1 MKAGLRVL
9 VAGAGLALFS
19 GSMLAHHSFEAQ
31 YDRSQTIPMTG
42 VVTKVEWL
50 NPHARFY
57 IDVEDESGAVV
68 NWNMELGSPNGLTRA
83 GWSRHTLQIGE
94 KVVVMASL
102 ARDGTNMANAREIT
116 MADGKQIFTASSAG
130 PL

>member
-31 YDRSQTIPMTG
+31 YDRSETIPMTG

-94 KVVVMASL
+94 KVTVMASL

-116 MADGKQIFTASSAG
+116 MADGRQIFTASSAG

>member
-31 YDRSQTIPMTG
+31 YDRSETIPMTG

-94 KVVVMASL
+94 KVTVMASL
-102 ARDGTNMANAREIT
+102 ARDGTKMANAREIT
-116 MADGKQIFTASSAG
+116 MADGRQIFTASSAG

>member
-19 GSMLAHHSFEAQ
+19 GSMLAHHSFDAQ

-102 ARDGTNMANAREIT
+102 AIDGTNMANAREIT

>member
-19 GSMLAHHSFEAQ
+19 GSMLAHHSFDAQ

-94 KVVVMASL
+94 KVAVMASL

-116 MADGKQIFTASSAG
+116 MADGKKIFTASSAG

>member
-1 MKAGLRVL
+1 
-9 VAGAGLALFS
+9 
-19 GSMLAHHSFEAQ
+19 
-31 YDRSQTIPMTG
+31 MTG

-57 IDVEDESGAVV
+57 IDVEDGSGAVV

-94 KVVVMASL
+94 KVTVMASL

-116 MADGKQIFTASSAG
+116 MADGRQIFTASSAG

>member
-94 KVVVMASL
+94 RVVVMASL
-102 ARDGTNMANAREIT
+102 ARDGTNMANAREVT

>member
-1 MKAGLRVL
+1 
-9 VAGAGLALFS
+9 
-19 GSMLAHHSFEAQ
+19 MLAHHSFEAQ
-31 YDRSQTIPMTG
+31 YDRSETIPMTG

-94 KVVVMASL
+94 NVTVMASL

-116 MADGKQIFTASSAG
+116 MADGRQIFTASSAG

>member
-19 GSMLAHHSFEAQ
+19 GSMLAHHSFDAQ

-94 KVVVMASL
+94 KVTVMASL

-116 MADGKQIFTASSAG
+116 MADGRQIFTASSAG

>member
-19 GSMLAHHSFEAQ
+19 GSMLAHHSFDAQ
-31 YDRSQTIPMTG
+31 YDRSETIPMTG

-94 KVVVMASL
+94 KVTVMASL

-116 MADGKQIFTASSAG
+116 MADGRQIFTASSAG

>member
-1 MKAGLRVL
+1 MKAGLRVV

-19 GSMLAHHSFEAQ
+19 GSMLAHHSFDAQ

-94 KVVVMASL
+94 RVVVMASL

-116 MADGKQIFTASSAG
+116 MADGKEIFTASSAG

>member
-19 GSMLAHHSFEAQ
+19 GSMLAHHSFDAQ
-31 YDRSQTIPMTG
+31 YDRSQTVPMTG

-57 IDVEDESGAVV
+57 IDVEDESGAAV

-83 GWSRHTLQIGE
+83 GWSRHTLQIGD
-94 KVVVMASL
+94 KVAVMASL

-116 MADGKQIFTASSAG
+116 TADGKQIFTASSAG

>member
-94 KVVVMASL
+94 KVAVMASL

-116 MADGKQIFTASSAG
+116 VADGKKIFTASSAG

>member
-9 VAGAGLALFS
+9 VAGAGLVLFS
-19 GSMLAHHSFEAQ
+19 GSMLAHHSFDAQ

-102 ARDGTNMANAREIT
+102 SIDGTNMANAREIT
-116 MADGKQIFTASSAG
+116 MADGQKIFTASSAG

>member
-1 MKAGLRVL
+1 MKPGLRVL
-9 VAGAGLALFS
+9 VAVAGLALFS
-19 GSMLAHHSFEAQ
+19 GSMLAHHSFDAQ

-57 IDVEDESGAVV
+57 IDVEDESGAVI

-83 GWSRHTLQIGE
+83 GWSRHTLQIGD
-94 KVVVMASL
+94 KVAVMASL

>member
-19 GSMLAHHSFEAQ
+19 GSMLAHHSFDAQ
-31 YDRSQTIPMTG
+31 YDRSETIPMTG

-94 KVVVMASL
+94 NVTVMASL

-116 MADGKQIFTASSAG
+116 MADGRQIFTASSAG